1 MSANLTSTLRSVQAW
16 LADESVFFARPAQVL
31 RGYERAFLRPDLIAG
46 LTVAVV
52 LLPQAIAYAMIAE
65 LPPQMGLYAAIVAA
79 IVGALWG
86 SSQHLHTGPTNAAS
100 LLVLASLLTVAPP
113 GSPEFLAAAG
123 YMAIII
129 GVCRLVMGLLRMG
142 VLVNFVADSVIVG
155 FTAGAGLLISV
166 NQLRHL
172 LRLDIL
178 SSPEGQATVADVA
191 NFATGGATFIYNDEE
206 VLIPYCL

>member
-1 MSANLTSTLRSVQAW
+1 MSETSHTNLHRLRAWLKEESVYFSRPVRVWREFEGSFLRS
-16 LADESVFFARPAQVL
+16 
-31 RGYERAFLRPDLIAG
+31 DLVAG

-52 LLPQAIAYAMIAE
+52 LLPQAMAYAMIAE

-86 SSQHLHTGPTNAAS
+86 SSHHLHTGPTNAAS
-100 LLVLASLLTVAPP
+100 LLVLASLLTVAQP
-113 GSPEFLAAAG
+113 GTPEFLAAAG
-123 YMAIII
+123 YMAIIV
-129 GVCRLVMGLLRMG
+129 GVFRLVMGLLRMG

-172 LRLDIL
+172 LRLDIV
-178 SSPEGQATVADVA
+178 SSPEMGQHERKD
-191 NFATGGATFIYNDEE
+191 
-206 VLIPYCL
+206 